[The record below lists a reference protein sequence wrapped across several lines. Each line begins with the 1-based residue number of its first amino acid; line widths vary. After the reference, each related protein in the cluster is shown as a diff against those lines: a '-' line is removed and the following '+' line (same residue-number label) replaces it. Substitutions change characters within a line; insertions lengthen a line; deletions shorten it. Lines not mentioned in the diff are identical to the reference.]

1 MLKCSQF
8 SGWNSQSPFF
18 FNEEIKCGSTF
29 HKYKFNSMARG
40 HRRFLFCRNK
50 CTHSNVMYFVAVSTS
65 TYHMEDKIS

>member
-29 HKYKFNSMARG
+29 HKINTNSIVWHEDIDDFSFAEINVHTQMLCILSQLALARTIW
-40 HRRFLFCRNK
+40 K
-50 CTHSNVMYFVAVSTS
+50 T
-65 TYHMEDKIS
+65 K